1 MQDISRKKTEDEIA
15 LLLGD
20 GKLESKIKARALVF
34 SIERTIAP
42 LAERIE
48 KLEARSA
55 NVSKVAGAV
64 GIALS
69 AVAGGATMAAVQ
81 AISSREALQ
90 VVDNM
95 RSTWSALTCEHLL
108 MAGKFNIQVAD
119 HPQYRY
125 LDDDRNGIACERV
138 VPSPGNLR

>member
-64 GIALS
+64 GLALS
-69 AVAGGATMAAVQ
+69 AVAGGATMAAVE
-81 AISSREALQ
+81 AISSREALD
-90 VVDNM
+90 VVNNM
-95 RSTWSALTCEHLL
+95 RLTWSALTCEHLL
-108 MAGKFNIQVAD
+108 MEGKFNIRVVD

-125 LDDDRNGIACERV
+125 LDDDRDGIACEQV
-138 VPSPGNLR
+138 ISP